1 MTDGLQV
8 VSAGLLVA
16 DVGAD
21 GSISG
26 GTGEVLAVSE
36 GDVLTLGVLVA
47 LGETEIDDVYVVLCA
62 LVSTNE
68 EIIWLDVSMN
78 DPLFVD
84 FLNTVDLK
92 VVKDNTENH

>member
-21 GSISG
+21 GCVSG
-26 GTGEVLAVSE
+26 RTGKVLAVSE

-47 LGETEIDDVYVVLCA
+47 LGETEIDDVYVVLSS
-62 LVSTNE
+62 LVSTNK
-68 EIIWLDVSMN
+68 EIIGLDVSMN

-84 FLNTVDLK
+84 FLNTMDLK
-92 VVKDNTENH
+92 VGEDNTQNQ